1 MMRTLLDRLLFALP
15 SPPSRAS
22 LVRGGLYLLFGLLLY
37 GLFLGVL
44 YMRELGV
51 VGLRQWCGRLPGV
64 QVSMSRPEMSFFPPA
79 LEIADLTVQPP
90 NASEPLAFRNVRAGL
105 TVFPLGISLDADI
118 AGGELNATVI
128 PSSLWNPE
136 RLAVRSSLSGVGIE
150 PLLRP
155 FMGKTSLVQIRSGK
169 LDGSVTLDLPLLNGR
184 PEPLAGEGSL
194 NLSLRGGVADL
205 SLPMLK
211 SSRLDKLE
219 GTVETVWKKDR
230 LTLHQL
236 AVRSPMLA
244 CTVQGQ
250 ITLVPRDLPASRR
263 AVSMIVGRDTKEL
276 TETGVVKAAVETVAE
291 NTSDGILA
299 PMFYMVIGG
308 PVLGYFYKAVNT
320 MDSMVGYKNDKFL
333 YFGRAAAKFDDVM
346 NFLPSR
352 ISGILMVLAA
362 PLVKLDGK
370 NAWKIFKRDRLCHA
384 SPNSAQTESV
394 MAGALQVQLAGDAW
408 YFGKK
413 HEKPT
418 IGDPIRPVEIADIAR
433 ANRLLY
439 AASALGMIVFNG
451 IKIILLLLL
460 L

>member
-15 SPPSRAS
+15 SPPSRSS

-169 LDGSVTLDLPLLNGR
+169 LDGSATLDLPLLNGR

-194 NLSLRGGVADL
+194 NLSMCGGVADL

-211 SSRLDKLE
+211 GSRLDKLE
-219 GTVETVWKKDR
+219 GAVETDWKKER

-250 ITLVPRDLPASRR
+250 VTLVPRDLPPAAWTCSPPCASRLNR
-263 AVSMIVGRDTKEL
+263 YGRNSCRNGRSNPSKTKA
-276 TETGVVKAAVETVAE
+276 K
-291 NTSDGILA
+291 S
-299 PMFYMVIGG
+299 
-308 PVLGYFYKAVNT
+308 GYA
-320 MDSMVGYKNDKFL
+320 
-333 YFGRAAAKFDDVM
+333 
-346 NFLPSR
+346 
-352 ISGILMVLAA
+352 SGIPSDVP
-362 PLVKLDGK
+362 PLTCSP
-370 NAWKIFKRDRLCHA
+370 DRR
-384 SPNSAQTESV
+384 
-394 MAGALQVQLAGDAW
+394 AL
-408 YFGKK
+408 
-413 HEKPT
+413 
-418 IGDPIRPVEIADIAR
+418 
-433 ANRLLY
+433 
-439 AASALGMIVFNG
+439 
-451 IKIILLLLL
+451 
-460 L
+460 

>member
-37 GLFLGVL
+37 GLFLGTL
-44 YMRELGV
+44 YMRELSV

-64 QVSMSRPEMSFFPPA
+64 QVNMSRPEMSFFPPA

-105 TVFPLGISLDADI
+105 TVFPLGVSLDADI
-118 AGGELNATVI
+118 AGGGLAATVI

-136 RLAVRSSLSGVGIE
+136 RLAVRASLSGVVIE

-169 LDGSVTLDLPLLNGR
+169 LDGSATLDLPLLNGR

-244 CTVQGQ
+244 CKGRSPSFHAISPPAAWTCSPPCASRLNRYGRNSCRNGRSNPSKTKAKSGYASGIPSDVPPLTCSPDRRHYDRQGQ
-250 ITLVPRDLPASRR
+250 LHHPPVRD
-263 AVSMIVGRDTKEL
+263 
-276 TETGVVKAAVETVAE
+276 
-291 NTSDGILA
+291 
-299 PMFYMVIGG
+299 
-308 PVLGYFYKAVNT
+308 
-320 MDSMVGYKNDKFL
+320 
-333 YFGRAAAKFDDVM
+333 
-346 NFLPSR
+346 
-352 ISGILMVLAA
+352 
-362 PLVKLDGK
+362 
-370 NAWKIFKRDRLCHA
+370 
-384 SPNSAQTESV
+384 
-394 MAGALQVQLAGDAW
+394 
-408 YFGKK
+408 
-413 HEKPT
+413 
-418 IGDPIRPVEIADIAR
+418 
-433 ANRLLY
+433 
-439 AASALGMIVFNG
+439 
-451 IKIILLLLL
+451 
-460 L
+460 

>member
-37 GLFLGVL
+37 GLFLGTL
-44 YMRELGV
+44 YMRELSV

-64 QVSMSRPEMSFFPPA
+64 QVNMSRPEMSFFPPA

-90 NASEPLAFRNVRAGL
+90 NASEPLAFRNV
-105 TVFPLGISLDADI
+105 PLGISLDADI
-118 AGGELNATVI
+118 AGGGLDATVI

-169 LDGSVTLDLPLLNGR
+169 LDGSATLDLPLLNGR

-230 LTLHQL
+230 LTLHQI

-244 CTVQGQ
+244 CIIQGQ
-250 ITLVPRDLPASRR
+250 IVPRDLPASRMDVQSALR
-263 AVSMIVGRDTKEL
+263 IPLEQVREELMPERTLQSLKDKGEVRVRIRDTFRRP
-276 TETGVVKAAVETVAE
+276 
-291 NTSDGILA
+291 S
-299 PMFYMVIGG
+299 
-308 PVLGYFYKAVNT
+308 
-320 MDSMVGYKNDKFL
+320 
-333 YFGRAAAKFDDVM
+333 FD
-346 NFLPSR
+346 
-352 ISGILMVLAA
+352 
-362 PLVKLDGK
+362 
-370 NAWKIFKRDRLCHA
+370 
-384 SPNSAQTESV
+384 
-394 MAGALQVQLAGDAW
+394 VQ
-408 YFGKK
+408 
-413 HEKPT
+413 P
-418 IGDPIRPVEIADIAR
+418 
-433 ANRLLY
+433 
-439 AASALGMIVFNG
+439 
-451 IKIILLLLL
+451 
-460 L
+460 

>member
-118 AGGELNATVI
+118 AGGGLAATVT

-136 RLAVRSSLSGVGIE
+136 RLAVWSSLSGVGIE

-169 LDGSVTLDLPLLNGR
+169 LEGSATLDLPLLNGR

-194 NLSLRGGVADL
+194 NLSLRGGLADL

-219 GTVETVWKKDR
+219 GTVETGWKRDW

-250 ITLVPRDLPASRR
+250 VTLVPRDLPASRMDVQSALR
-263 AVSMIVGRDTKEL
+263 IPLEQVREELMPERTLQSLKDKGEVRVRIRDTFRRP
-276 TETGVVKAAVETVAE
+276 
-291 NTSDGILA
+291 S
-299 PMFYMVIGG
+299 
-308 PVLGYFYKAVNT
+308 
-320 MDSMVGYKNDKFL
+320 
-333 YFGRAAAKFDDVM
+333 FD
-346 NFLPSR
+346 
-352 ISGILMVLAA
+352 
-362 PLVKLDGK
+362 
-370 NAWKIFKRDRLCHA
+370 
-384 SPNSAQTESV
+384 
-394 MAGALQVQLAGDAW
+394 VQ
-408 YFGKK
+408 
-413 HEKPT
+413 P
-418 IGDPIRPVEIADIAR
+418 
-433 ANRLLY
+433 
-439 AASALGMIVFNG
+439 
-451 IKIILLLLL
+451 
-460 L
+460 

>member
-15 SPPSRAS
+15 SLPSRAS
-22 LVRGGLYLLFGLLLY
+22 LVRRGLYLLFGLLLY

-105 TVFPLGISLDADI
+105 PVFPLGISLDA
-118 AGGELNATVI
+118 AGGGLAATVT

-169 LDGSVTLDLPLLNGR
+169 LDGSATLDLPLLNGR

-219 GTVETVWKKDR
+219 GTVETGWKRDR

-250 ITLVPRDLPASRR
+250 VTLVPRDLPASRMDVQSALR
-263 AVSMIVGRDTKEL
+263 IPLEQVREELMPERTLQSLKDKGEVRVRIRDTFRRP
-276 TETGVVKAAVETVAE
+276 
-291 NTSDGILA
+291 S
-299 PMFYMVIGG
+299 
-308 PVLGYFYKAVNT
+308 
-320 MDSMVGYKNDKFL
+320 
-333 YFGRAAAKFDDVM
+333 FD
-346 NFLPSR
+346 
-352 ISGILMVLAA
+352 
-362 PLVKLDGK
+362 
-370 NAWKIFKRDRLCHA
+370 
-384 SPNSAQTESV
+384 
-394 MAGALQVQLAGDAW
+394 VQ
-408 YFGKK
+408 
-413 HEKPT
+413 P
-418 IGDPIRPVEIADIAR
+418 
-433 ANRLLY
+433 
-439 AASALGMIVFNG
+439 
-451 IKIILLLLL
+451 
-460 L
+460 

>member
-1 MMRTLLDRLLFALP
+1 MKYHILAFGAGFLLDQLFGDPYFLPHPIRGIGWLIAKTEKTLRAGNPQGNPTEREGVERRQGKLLVVVVLLFTGMLSALI
-15 SPPSRAS
+15 
-22 LVRGGLYLLFGLLLY
+22 LFGAY
-37 GLFLGVL
+37 AMHPG
-44 YMRELGV
+44 LGV
-51 VGLRQWCGRLPGV
+51 VIEAVMTYQILAARCL
-64 QVSMSRPEMSFFPPA
+64 QVESSK
-79 LEIADLTVQPP
+79 VWKQ
-90 NASEPLAFRNVRAGL
+90 
-105 TVFPLGISLDADI
+105 
-118 AGGELNATVI
+118 LNA
-128 PSSLWNPE
+128 
-136 RLAVRSSLSGVGIE
+136 
-150 PLLRP
+150 
-155 FMGKTSLVQIRSGK
+155 
-169 LDGSVTLDLPLLNGR
+169 
-184 PEPLAGEGSL
+184 GSL
-194 NLSLRGGVADL
+194 EEAR
-205 SLPMLK
+205 K
-211 SSRLDKLE
+211 
-219 GTVETVWKKDR
+219 
-230 LTLHQL
+230 
-236 AVRSPMLA
+236 
-244 CTVQGQ
+244 
-250 ITLVPRDLPASRR
+250 
-263 AVSMIVGRDTKEL
+263 AVSMIVGRDTEHL
-276 TETGVVKAAVETVAE
+276 TEEGVAKAAIETVAE
-291 NTSDGILA
+291 NTSDGVIA
-299 PMFYMVIGG
+299 PMLYTALGG
-308 PVLGYFYKAVNT
+308 PVLGFLYKAVNT

>member
-37 GLFLGVL
+37 GLFLGTL
-44 YMRELGV
+44 YMRELSV

-64 QVSMSRPEMSFFPPA
+64 QVNMSRPEMSFFPPA

-136 RLAVRSSLSGVGIE
+136 RLAVQSSLSGVVIE

-169 LDGSVTLDLPLLNGR
+169 LDGSATLDLPLLNGR

-250 ITLVPRDLPASRR
+250 VTLVPRDLPASRMDVQSALR
-263 AVSMIVGRDTKEL
+263 IPLEQVRRNSCRNGRSNPSKTKA
-276 TETGVVKAAVETVAE
+276 K
-291 NTSDGILA
+291 S
-299 PMFYMVIGG
+299 
-308 PVLGYFYKAVNT
+308 GYA
-320 MDSMVGYKNDKFL
+320 
-333 YFGRAAAKFDDVM
+333 
-346 NFLPSR
+346 
-352 ISGILMVLAA
+352 SGIPSDVP
-362 PLVKLDGK
+362 PLTCSPDRRHYDRQGQLHHPPV
-370 NAWKIFKRDRLCHA
+370 RD
-384 SPNSAQTESV
+384 
-394 MAGALQVQLAGDAW
+394 
-408 YFGKK
+408 
-413 HEKPT
+413 
-418 IGDPIRPVEIADIAR
+418 
-433 ANRLLY
+433 
-439 AASALGMIVFNG
+439 
-451 IKIILLLLL
+451 
-460 L
+460 

>member
-1 MMRTLLDRLLFALP
+1 MKPAAKHVCHTGLSHDADVAGQAAF
-15 SPPSRAS
+15 RAS
-22 LVRGGLYLLFGLLLY
+22 FPAFPGLAGTGGLYLLFGLLLY

-169 LDGSVTLDLPLLNGR
+169 LEGSATLDLPLLNGR

-219 GTVETVWKKDR
+219 GTVETGWKRDR

-244 CTVQGQ
+244 CTVQGRSPSFRA
-250 ITLVPRDLPASRR
+250 ISPPAAWTCSPPCASRLNR
-263 AVSMIVGRDTKEL
+263 YGRNSCRNGRSNPSKTKAKSGTHPGYL
-276 TETGVVKAAVETVAE
+276 P
-291 NTSDGILA
+291 TS
-299 PMFYMVIGG
+299 
-308 PVLGYFYKAVNT
+308 
-320 MDSMVGYKNDKFL
+320 
-333 YFGRAAAKFDDVM
+333 
-346 NFLPSR
+346 
-352 ISGILMVLAA
+352 
-362 PLVKLDGK
+362 
-370 NAWKIFKRDRLCHA
+370 
-384 SPNSAQTESV
+384 
-394 MAGALQVQLAGDAW
+394 
-408 YFGKK
+408 
-413 HEKPT
+413 
-418 IGDPIRPVEIADIAR
+418 
-433 ANRLLY
+433 LL
-439 AASALGMIVFNG
+439 
-451 IKIILLLLL
+451 
-460 L
+460 